1 MTPADILTPRNTE
14 HPFRLFFP
22 LACLGAWVALLPWL
36 ALLLAPQ
43 YAGHFPLHW
52 HAFAFLN
59 LCAGAGFVGFLMT
72 ALPAWTDDPAPRSIH
87 SYLLLALWATMLF
100 AMPWPRL
107 ALFACDAFWLYL
119 SAYTAWRV
127 IHNRRRNLVSFVIT
141 MSILSALSLRY
152 SQNASGAT
160 LHQMVDTM
168 LIAVALVNFRVGHV
182 LGNEA
187 LKDGGH
193 DALRFIP
200 NPYAKNIS
208 ALILGLYI
216 AVGALGAADNIQGW
230 LALAVAAAFAARLQ
244 DWHSLLLLRAHYVRA
259 NYSVS
264 LVLALGYAA
273 TGIGQLFVPALYSP
287 ARHLLAIA
295 AMLAMVLTIMSI
307 AGIRHSGL
315 KLHFYR
321 DTRQALALLLCAGLS
336 RSLGALYA
344 PSLTT
349 IYAIPAAC
357 IAGAFT
363 LYALRYI
370 GIFRRTEPH

>member
-107 ALFACDAFWLYL
+107 ALLACDAFWLYL

-141 MSILSALSLRY
+141 MSVLTALSLCY

-168 LIAVALVNFRVGHV
+168 LIAVALVNFRVGRV

-273 TGIGQLFVPALYSP
+273 TGIGQLFAPALYSP

-321 DTRQALALLLCAGLS
+321 DTRLALALLLCAGLS

>member
-1 MTPADILTPRNTE
+1 MTPADLLTPRNTE

-107 ALFACDAFWLYL
+107 ALLACDAFWLYL

-168 LIAVALVNFRVGHV
+168 LIAVALVNFRVGRV

-273 TGIGQLFVPALYSP
+273 TGIGQLFAPALYSP

-321 DTRQALALLLCAGLS
+321 DTRLALALLLCAGLS

>member
-107 ALFACDAFWLYL
+107 ALLACDAFWLYL

-141 MSILSALSLRY
+141 MSILTALSLRY

-168 LIAVALVNFRVGHV
+168 LIAVALVNFRVGRV

-193 DALRFIP
+193 DALRFMP

-321 DTRQALALLLCAGLS
+321 DTRLALALLLCAGLS

-344 PSLTT
+344 PGLTT

>member
-1 MTPADILTPRNTE
+1 MTPADLLTPRNTE

-72 ALPAWTDDPAPRSIH
+72 ALPAWTDDPTPRSIH

-168 LIAVALVNFRVGHV
+168 LIAVALVNFRVGRV

-273 TGIGQLFVPALYSP
+273 TGIGQLFAPALYSP

-321 DTRQALALLLCAGLS
+321 DTRLALALLLCAGLS

>member
-72 ALPAWTDDPAPRSIH
+72 ALPAWTDDPASRSIH

-168 LIAVALVNFRVGHV
+168 LIAVALVNFRVGRV

-273 TGIGQLFVPALYSP
+273 TGIGQLFAPALYSP

-321 DTRQALALLLCAGLS
+321 DTRLALALLLCAGLS

>member
-1 MTPADILTPRNTE
+1 MTPADLLTPRNTE

-72 ALPAWTDDPAPRSIH
+72 ALPAWTDDSAPRSIH

-107 ALFACDAFWLYL
+107 ALLVCDAFWLYL

-141 MSILSALSLRY
+141 MSILTALSLRY

-168 LIAVALVNFRVGHV
+168 LVAVALVNFRVGRV

-321 DTRQALALLLCAGLS
+321 DTRLALALLLCAGLS

-344 PSLTT
+344 PGLTT

>member
-36 ALLLAPQ
+36 ALLLAPR
-43 YAGHFPLHW
+43 YAGQFPLHW

-107 ALFACDAFWLYL
+107 ALLACDAFWLYL

-141 MSILSALSLRY
+141 MSILTALSLRY

-168 LIAVALVNFRVGHV
+168 LIAVALVNFRVGRV

-321 DTRQALALLLCAGLS
+321 DTRLALALLLCAGLS

-344 PSLTT
+344 PGLTT

-363 LYALRYI
+363 FYALRYI

>member
-1 MTPADILTPRNTE
+1 MTPADLLTPRNTE

-72 ALPAWTDDPAPRSIH
+72 ALPAWTDDPASRSIH

-141 MSILSALSLRY
+141 MSILTALSLRY
-152 SQNASGAT
+152 SRNASGAT

-168 LIAVALVNFRVGHV
+168 LIAVALVNFRVGRV

-216 AVGALGAADNIQGW
+216 AVGALGATDNIQGW

-273 TGIGQLFVPALYSP
+273 TGIGQLFAPALYSP

-321 DTRQALALLLCAGLS
+321 DTRLALALLLCAGLS

>member
-1 MTPADILTPRNTE
+1 MTPADLLTPRNTE

-43 YAGHFPLHW
+43 YAGYFPLHW

-141 MSILSALSLRY
+141 MSILTALSLCY

-168 LIAVALVNFRVGHV
+168 LIAVALVNFRVGRV

-273 TGIGQLFVPALYSP
+273 TGIGQLFAPALYSP

-321 DTRQALALLLCAGLS
+321 DTRLALALLLCAGLS

>member
-107 ALFACDAFWLYL
+107 ALLACDAFWLYL

-141 MSILSALSLRY
+141 MSILTALSLRY

-168 LIAVALVNFRVGHV
+168 LIAVALVNFRVGRV

-321 DTRQALALLLCAGLS
+321 DTRLALALLLCAGLS

-349 IYAIPAAC
+349 IYAIPTAC

>member
-127 IHNRRRNLVSFVIT
+127 VHNRRRNLVSFVIT

-168 LIAVALVNFRVGHV
+168 LIAVALVNFRVGRV

-321 DTRQALALLLCAGLS
+321 DTRLALALLLCAGLS

>member
-36 ALLLAPQ
+36 ALLLVPQ

-107 ALFACDAFWLYL
+107 ALLACDAFWLYL

-141 MSILSALSLRY
+141 MSILTALSLRY

-168 LIAVALVNFRVGHV
+168 LIAVALVNFRVGRV

-244 DWHSLLLLRAHYVRA
+244 DWHSLLLLRAHYVRG

-273 TGIGQLFVPALYSP
+273 TGIGQLFAPALYSP

-321 DTRQALALLLCAGLS
+321 DTRLALALLLCAGLS

>member
-72 ALPAWTDDPAPRSIH
+72 ALPAWTDDPASRSIH

-141 MSILSALSLRY
+141 MSILTALSLRY

-168 LIAVALVNFRVGHV
+168 LIAVALVNFRVGRV

-273 TGIGQLFVPALYSP
+273 TGIGQLFAPALYSP

-321 DTRQALALLLCAGLS
+321 DTRLALALLLCAGLS

>member
-14 HPFRLFFP
+14 YPFRLFFP

-127 IHNRRRNLVSFVIT
+127 IYNRRRNLVSFVIT
-141 MSILSALSLRY
+141 MSILTALSLCY

-168 LIAVALVNFRVGHV
+168 LIAVALVNFRVGRV

-187 LKDGGH
+187 LKYGGH

-273 TGIGQLFVPALYSP
+273 TGIGQLFAPALYSP

-321 DTRQALALLLCAGLS
+321 DTRLALALLLCAGLS

>member
-36 ALLLAPQ
+36 ALLLAPR

-107 ALFACDAFWLYL
+107 ALLACDAFWLYL

-141 MSILSALSLRY
+141 MSILTALSLRY

>member
-1 MTPADILTPRNTE
+1 MTPADILTLRNTE

-36 ALLLAPQ
+36 ALLLAPR

-107 ALFACDAFWLYL
+107 ALLACDAFWLYL

-141 MSILSALSLRY
+141 MSILTALSLRY

-168 LIAVALVNFRVGHV
+168 LIAVALVNFRVGRV

-321 DTRQALALLLCAGLS
+321 DTRLALALLLCAGLS

-344 PSLTT
+344 PGLTT

>member
-141 MSILSALSLRY
+141 MSILRALSLRY

-168 LIAVALVNFRVGHV
+168 LIAVALVNFRVGRV

-273 TGIGQLFVPALYSP
+273 TGIGQLFAPALYSP

-321 DTRQALALLLCAGLS
+321 DTRLALALLLCAGLS

>member
-100 AMPWPRL
+100 AMPWPHL

-168 LIAVALVNFRVGHV
+168 LIAVALVNFRVGRV

-230 LALAVAAAFAARLQ
+230 LALAFAARLQ

-273 TGIGQLFVPALYSP
+273 TGIGQLFAPALYSP

-321 DTRQALALLLCAGLS
+321 DTRLALALLLCAGLS

>member
-107 ALFACDAFWLYL
+107 AFFACDAFWLYL
-119 SAYTAWRV
+119 SVYTAWRV

-141 MSILSALSLRY
+141 MSILTALSLCY

-168 LIAVALVNFRVGHV
+168 LIAVALVNFRVGRV

-273 TGIGQLFVPALYSP
+273 TGIGQLFAPALYSP

-321 DTRQALALLLCAGLS
+321 DTRLALALLLCAGLS

>member
-119 SAYTAWRV
+119 RAFPAWRV

-168 LIAVALVNFRVGHV
+168 LIAVALVNFRVGRV

-273 TGIGQLFVPALYSP
+273 TGIGQLFAPALYSP

-321 DTRQALALLLCAGLS
+321 DTRLALALLLCAGLS

>member
-72 ALPAWTDDPAPRSIH
+72 ALPAWTDDPASRSIH

-141 MSILSALSLRY
+141 MSILTALSLRY
-152 SQNASGAT
+152 SRNASGAT

-168 LIAVALVNFRVGHV
+168 LIAVALVNFRVGRV

-216 AVGALGAADNIQGW
+216 AVGALGATDNIQGW

-273 TGIGQLFVPALYSP
+273 TGIGQLFAPALYSP

-321 DTRQALALLLCAGLS
+321 DTRLALALLLCAGLS

>member
-22 LACLGAWVALLPWL
+22 LACLGAWVAILPWL

-107 ALFACDAFWLYL
+107 ALLACDAFWLYL

-141 MSILSALSLRY
+141 MSILTALSLRY

-168 LIAVALVNFRVGHV
+168 LIAVALVNFRVGRV

-321 DTRQALALLLCAGLS
+321 DTRLALALLLCAGLS

-344 PSLTT
+344 PGLTT

>member
-72 ALPAWTDDPAPRSIH
+72 ALPAWTDGPAPRSIH

-100 AMPWPRL
+100 AMPWPHL

-141 MSILSALSLRY
+141 MSILTALSLCY

-168 LIAVALVNFRVGHV
+168 LIAVALVNFRVGRV

-273 TGIGQLFVPALYSP
+273 TGIGQLFAPALYSP

-321 DTRQALALLLCAGLS
+321 DTRLALALLLCAGLS

>member
-107 ALFACDAFWLYL
+107 ALLACDAFWLYL

-141 MSILSALSLRY
+141 MSILSALSLCY

-168 LIAVALVNFRVGHV
+168 LIAVALVNFRVGRV

-273 TGIGQLFVPALYSP
+273 TGIGQLFAPALYSP

-321 DTRQALALLLCAGLS
+321 DTRLALALLLCAGLS

>member
-1 MTPADILTPRNTE
+1 MTPADLLTPRNTE

-141 MSILSALSLRY
+141 MSILSALSLCY

-168 LIAVALVNFRVGHV
+168 LIAVALVNFRVGRV

-193 DALRFIP
+193 DALRFMP

-273 TGIGQLFVPALYSP
+273 TGIGQLFAPALYSP

-321 DTRQALALLLCAGLS
+321 DTRLALALLLCAGLS